1 MNHKIS
7 DLEFSKKFKAPVAE
21 DYEFAIEFLTIKP
34 DVSLSKF
41 RGILESFCKQ
51 IADYKKIVFTSNNLY
66 RKIESLCEYQIIND
80 SFKDALHELR
90 EICNEGVHKSNF
102 NKAESEEESIFQ
114 RNVHQKLLD
123 NANKARTLVTKI
135 FESTFLLLNPEKELP
150 NYELVSIGKQEH
162 REILYNAVTSL
173 CSKQKFKAGLLYESM
188 AHESVEKGQI
198 IISSELS
205 YHRQSLYK
213 LAANCYEASY
223 KISANVDINHKR
235 YLLLNLDVEEII
247 NRFCDTEALFR
258 YALLAYQGKLGK
270 EQEEK
275 GGNMLK
281 IAADRGHSRAAAYYG
296 VYLYEDIK
304 DYTLSLKYLNKA
316 IENDEPFAY
325 NFLYYYYS
333 DGRAC
338 SVNAEL
344 ALANIQKG
352 IDLGDADSL
361 QLLGEAYHE
370 GKIVKKNNA
379 KAEQLLNEAIEK
391 GSLKALHYYR
401 FTFKDFLGE
410 FEKELQDR
418 GKSILA
424 ECKRI
429 KSKRTIRNVEKIGRN
444 EMCPCESGKKFK
456 KCCGSS

>member
-1 MNHKIS
+1 MSSKIS
-7 DLEFSKKFKAPVAE
+7 DLEFSKKFKAPVFE

-34 DVSLSKF
+34 DVSLLKF
-41 RGILESFCKQ
+41 RGILECLCLQ
-51 IADYKKIVFTSNNLY
+51 ISNSKEIKFKSNNLSSQ
-66 RKIESLCEYQIIND
+66 IECLYKYQVIDD
-80 SFKDALHELR
+80 SFKNMLDELR
-90 EICNEGVHKSNF
+90 KLCNQGVHKSNF
-102 NKAESEEESIFQ
+102 NKAESEEEHIFQ
-114 RNVHQKLLD
+114 KKVRQKLLG
-123 NANKARTLVTKI
+123 NAEKARTLVIKI
-135 FESTFLLLNPEKELP
+135 FENTFLLLNPDKELP
-150 NYELVSIGKQEH
+150 DYQLVSIGKQEH
-162 REILYNAVTSL
+162 KEILYNAMTSL

-188 AHESVEKGQI
+188 ADESVAKGQK

-213 LAANCYEASY
+213 LAADCYEASY
-223 KISANVDINHKR
+223 KISANVDKKR
-235 YLLLNLDVEEII
+235 HLLLNPDIEDII
-247 NRFCDTEALFR
+247 NRFCDTETLFR

-333 DGRAC
+333 EGLAC
-338 SVNAEL
+338 DVNAEL

-352 IDLGDADSL
+352 IDLGDADSF

-370 GKIVKKNNA
+370 GKIVKKNNT

-401 FTFKDFLGE
+401 FTFKNFFGE
-410 FEKELQDR
+410 FEKTLR
-418 GKSILA
+418 NIGKDIEKS
-424 ECKRI
+424 EKNR
-429 KSKRTIRNVEKIGRN
+429 KSKQTIRNDKKIGRN
-444 EMCPCESGKKFK
+444 EICPCGSGQKFK
-456 KCCGSS
+456 KCCKQIK